1 MDTRNVC
8 EEEEYGN
15 EATKRTTPPE
25 NVIKGPWLAKSGRE
39 VKLPD
44 TDVIAMQQDMQFAE
58 ELTQSLMVQM
68 IHTMSENGIDVS
80 AKTFIRDMAMV
91 ISMVNGSIY
100 RDMGMAHITQ
110 KFMEEYVNIH
120 DDDDDGSYET
130 EVDFETI
137 VELANLIEDDDDPE
151 IS

>member
-1 MDTRNVC
+1 MSDQ
-8 EEEEYGN
+8 E
-15 EATKRTTPPE
+15 TTPPE

-44 TDVIAMQQDMQFAE
+44 EDVIAMQQDRQFAE

-68 IHTMSENGIDVS
+68 IHTMSENGIDVG
-80 AKTFIRDMAMV
+80 AKSFIRDMAMV

-100 RDMGMAHITQ
+100 RDMGMPHITH
-110 KFMEEYVNIH
+110 KFMEEYVDININE
-120 DDDDDGSYET
+120 DNVFET

-137 VELANLIEDDDDPE
+137 TELANLVEEDDDDPE

>member
-1 MDTRNVC
+1 MV
-8 EEEEYGN
+8 
-15 EATKRTTPPE
+15 
-25 NVIKGPWLAKSGRE
+25 KGPWPVKNGRE

-44 TDVIAMQQDMQFAE
+44 ENIIAMQQNIQFAE

-68 IHTMSENGIDVS
+68 IHTMSENGIDVG
-80 AKTFIRDMAMV
+80 AKSFIRDMAMV

-110 KFMEEYVNIH
+110 KFMEEYVDIH

-151 IS
+151 VS

>member
-1 MDTRNVC
+1 MV
-8 EEEEYGN
+8 
-15 EATKRTTPPE
+15 
-25 NVIKGPWLAKSGRE
+25 KGPWPAKSGRE

-44 TDVIAMQQDMQFAE
+44 TDVIAMQQDIQFAE

-110 KFMEEYVNIH
+110 KFMEEYVDIH

-151 IS
+151 VS

>member
-1 MDTRNVC
+1 M
-8 EEEEYGN
+8 
-15 EATKRTTPPE
+15 
-25 NVIKGPWLAKSGRE
+25 IKGPWLAKSGRE

-110 KFMEEYVNIH
+110 KFMEEYVDIH
-120 DDDDDGSYET
+120 DDEGGSFET

>member
-1 MDTRNVC
+1 MTNDLTESPPNNV
-8 EEEEYGN
+8 
-15 EATKRTTPPE
+15 
-25 NVIKGPWLAKSGRE
+25 VKGPWPVKSGRE

-44 TDVIAMQQDMQFAE
+44 EDIIAMQQNIQFAE

-91 ISMVNGSIY
+91 ISLVNGSIY

-110 KFMEEYVNIH
+110 KFMEEYVNI
-120 DDDDDGSYET
+120 DVEDDGSYET
-130 EVDFETI
+130 EVNFETI

-151 IS
+151 AS

>member
-1 MDTRNVC
+1 M
-8 EEEEYGN
+8 
-15 EATKRTTPPE
+15 
-25 NVIKGPWLAKSGRE
+25 IKGPWLAKSGRE

-44 TDVIAMQQDMQFAE
+44 TDVIAMQQDIQFAE

-80 AKTFIRDMAMV
+80 EKTFIRDMAMV

-100 RDMGMAHITQ
+100 RDMGMPHITH
-110 KFMEEYVNIH
+110 KFMEEYVDININE
-120 DDDDDGSYET
+120 DNVFET

-137 VELANLIEDDDDPE
+137 TELANLVEEDDDDPE

>member
-1 MDTRNVC
+1 MEMSDQ
-8 EEEEYGN
+8 E
-15 EATKRTTPPE
+15 TTPPE
-25 NVIKGPWLAKSGRE
+25 NVIKGPWSVKSGRE

-44 TDVIAMQQDMQFAE
+44 TDVIAMQQDRQFAE

-68 IHTMSENGIDVS
+68 LHTMSENGIDVS
-80 AKTFIRDMAMV
+80 EKTFIRDMAMV

-100 RDMGMAHITQ
+100 RDMGMPHITQ
-110 KFMEEYVNIH
+110 KFMEEYVDININE
-120 DDDDDGSYET
+120 DNVFET

-137 VELANLIEDDDDPE
+137 TELANLVEEDDDDPE

>member
-1 MDTRNVC
+1 MV
-8 EEEEYGN
+8 
-15 EATKRTTPPE
+15 
-25 NVIKGPWLAKSGRE
+25 KGPWPVKSGRE

-44 TDVIAMQQDMQFAE
+44 EDIIAMQQNIQFAE

-91 ISMVNGSIY
+91 ISLVNGSIY

-110 KFMEEYVNIH
+110 KFMEEYVNI
-120 DDDDDGSYET
+120 DEEDDGSFET
-130 EVDFETI
+130 EVNFETI

-151 IS
+151 VS

>member
-1 MDTRNVC
+1 
-8 EEEEYGN
+8 
-15 EATKRTTPPE
+15 
-25 NVIKGPWLAKSGRE
+25 VIKGPWLAKSGRE

-44 TDVIAMQQDMQFAE
+44 TDVIAMQQDIQFAE

-110 KFMEEYVNIH
+110 KFMEEYVDIH
-120 DDDDDGSYET
+120 DDDGGSYET

>member
-1 MDTRNVC
+1 MSDQ
-8 EEEEYGN
+8 E
-15 EATKRTTPPE
+15 TTPPE

-91 ISMVNGSIY
+91 ISLVNGSIY

-110 KFMEEYVNIH
+110 KFMEEYVDIH
-120 DDDDDGSYET
+120 DDDGGSYET

-137 VELANLIEDDDDPE
+137 VELANLIEDDDDDPE

>member
-1 MDTRNVC
+1 MTDDLKESLPNNV
-8 EEEEYGN
+8 
-15 EATKRTTPPE
+15 
-25 NVIKGPWLAKSGRE
+25 VKGPWPVKSGRK
-39 VKLPD
+39 VKLPNED
-44 TDVIAMQQDMQFAE
+44 IIAMQQNIQFAE

-91 ISMVNGSIY
+91 ISLVNGSIY

-110 KFMEEYVNIH
+110 KFMEEYVNI
-120 DDDDDGSYET
+120 DEDDDGSFET
-130 EVDFETI
+130 EVNFETI

-151 IS
+151 VS

>member
-1 MDTRNVC
+1 M
-8 EEEEYGN
+8 
-15 EATKRTTPPE
+15 
-25 NVIKGPWLAKSGRE
+25 IKGPWPVKSGRE

-44 TDVIAMQQDMQFAE
+44 TDVIAMQQDIQFAE

-91 ISMVNGSIY
+91 ISLVNGSIY

-137 VELANLIEDDDDPE
+137 VELANLIEDDDDDPE

>member
-1 MDTRNVC
+1 MSDQ
-8 EEEEYGN
+8 E
-15 EATKRTTPPE
+15 TTPPE
-25 NVIKGPWLAKSGRE
+25 NVIKGPWPAKSGRE

-44 TDVIAMQQDMQFAE
+44 TDVIAMQQDIQFAE

-110 KFMEEYVNIH
+110 KFMEEYVDIH
-120 DDDDDGSYET
+120 DDDGGSYET

-137 VELANLIEDDDDPE
+137 VELANLIEDDDDDPE

>member
-1 MDTRNVC
+1 M
-8 EEEEYGN
+8 
-15 EATKRTTPPE
+15 
-25 NVIKGPWLAKSGRE
+25 IKGPWLAKSGRE

-44 TDVIAMQQDMQFAE
+44 TDVIAMQQDIQFAE

-91 ISMVNGSIY
+91 ISLVNGSIY

-110 KFMEEYVNIH
+110 KFMEEYVDIH
-120 DDDDDGSYET
+120 DDEGGSFET

-137 VELANLIEDDDDPE
+137 VELANLIEDDDDPKV
-151 IS
+151 S

>member
-1 MDTRNVC
+1 MV
-8 EEEEYGN
+8 
-15 EATKRTTPPE
+15 
-25 NVIKGPWLAKSGRE
+25 KGPWPVKSGRE

-44 TDVIAMQQDMQFAE
+44 EDIIAMQQNIEFAE

-91 ISMVNGSIY
+91 ISLVNGSIY

-110 KFMEEYVNIH
+110 KFMEEYVNI
-120 DDDDDGSYET
+120 DEDDDGSYET
-130 EVDFETI
+130 EVNFETI

-151 IS
+151 VS

>member
-1 MDTRNVC
+1 MV
-8 EEEEYGN
+8 
-15 EATKRTTPPE
+15 
-25 NVIKGPWLAKSGRE
+25 KGPWPVKNGRE

-44 TDVIAMQQDMQFAE
+44 EDVIAMQQDMQFAE

-68 IHTMSENGIDVS
+68 IHTMSENGIDVG
-80 AKTFIRDMAMV
+80 AKSFIRDMAMV

-110 KFMEEYVNIH
+110 KFMEEYVDIH

-151 IS
+151 VS

>member
-1 MDTRNVC
+1 MSDQPS
-8 EEEEYGN
+8 
-15 EATKRTTPPE
+15 PPG
-25 NVIKGPWLAKSGRE
+25 NVIKGPWPEKSGRK

-44 TDVIAMQQDMQFAE
+44 KDVISLQQDIHFAE

-68 IHTMSENGIDVS
+68 IHTMSENGIDVT
-80 AKTFIRDMAMV
+80 KKDFIGDMAMV

-100 RDMGMAHITQ
+100 RDMGMSHITQ
-110 KFMEEYVNIH
+110 NFMSEYVEITG
-120 DDDDDGSYET
+120 DDGSYET

-137 VELANLIEDDDDPE
+137 SALTNLLEDDDDPE

>member
-1 MDTRNVC
+1 MSDQ
-8 EEEEYGN
+8 E
-15 EATKRTTPPE
+15 TTPPE
-25 NVIKGPWLAKSGRE
+25 NVIKGPWLAKSVRE

-44 TDVIAMQQDMQFAE
+44 EDIIAMQQDIQFAE

-80 AKTFIRDMAMV
+80 AKSFIRDMAMV

-100 RDMGMAHITQ
+100 RDMEIEHITQ
-110 KFMEEYVNIH
+110 KFMEEYVDININE
-120 DDDDDGSYET
+120 DNVFET

-137 VELANLIEDDDDPE
+137 VELANLVEEDDDDPE

>member
-1 MDTRNVC
+1 MV
-8 EEEEYGN
+8 
-15 EATKRTTPPE
+15 
-25 NVIKGPWLAKSGRE
+25 KGPWPVKSGRE

-44 TDVIAMQQDMQFAE
+44 EDIIAMQQNIQFAE

-91 ISMVNGSIY
+91 ISLVNGSIY

-110 KFMEEYVNIH
+110 KFMEEYVNI
-120 DDDDDGSYET
+120 DEDDDGSFET
-130 EVDFETI
+130 EVNFETI

-151 IS
+151 VS

>member
-1 MDTRNVC
+1 MSDQ
-8 EEEEYGN
+8 E
-15 EATKRTTPPE
+15 TTPPE

-91 ISMVNGSIY
+91 ISLVNGSIY

-110 KFMEEYVNIH
+110 KFMEEYVDIH
-120 DDDDDGSYET
+120 DNDGGSYET

-137 VELANLIEDDDDPE
+137 TTLTNLIEDDDDPE
-151 IS
+151 VS

>member
-1 MDTRNVC
+1 MSDQETP
-8 EEEEYGN
+8 
-15 EATKRTTPPE
+15 PPE
-25 NVIKGPWLAKSGRE
+25 NVIKGPWPVKSGRE
-39 VKLPD
+39 VKLPNED
-44 TDVIAMQQDMQFAE
+44 IIAMQQNIQFAE

-91 ISMVNGSIY
+91 ISLVNGSIY

-110 KFMEEYVNIH
+110 KFMEEYVNI
-120 DDDDDGSYET
+120 DVEDDGSYET
-130 EVDFETI
+130 EVNFETI

-151 IS
+151 VS